1 VETPGESDNSEGYID
16 RNAGTWGERD
26 AGRLN
31 TATAA
36 EDLNVLRGELASLS
50 RTRSHGTQHQP
61 ERNDG
66 LFRTLSRKSTRQS
79 GHQADNGL
87 TKTISKKSTHK
98 SVTRRPSNDRRSSIA
113 RIDTEDKVDEEPG
126 DIGAVAAEKEDDFEL
141 GQFMREG
148 HFEKRKDG
156 VSAKKVGVIY
166 KHLTVKGV
174 GSTAS
179 FVRTL
184 PDAVLGTFG
193 PDLYHLVSGW
203 IPALRLGRHSQTRTL
218 INDFSGVVK
227 EYVLYP
233 LAAGPSLSYF
243 FQRCQYVLAPTLSIP
258 ADFLVVKCALS
269 SAGLD
274 LDVRPS

>member
-1 VETPGESDNSEGYID
+1 VTPGESDDSGSPTGID

-26 AGRLN
+26 AGHMN
-31 TATAA
+31 TRTAA
-36 EDLNVLRGELASLS
+36 ADLNVLREELATLS
-50 RTRSHGTQHQP
+50 RTRSQGQQQL

-79 GHQADNGL
+79 GHQADRNEGL
-87 TKTISKKSTHK
+87 TKTISRKST
-98 SVTRRPSNDRRSSIA
+98 RPSAAHQTSNERRSSIA
-113 RIDTEDKVDEEPG
+113 RTEDGTGDKADEEPG
-126 DIGAVAAEKEDDFEL
+126 DIGAAAAEEKEDDFEL
-141 GQFMREG
+141 GEFMKEG

-156 VSAKKVGVIY
+156 ESTKKVGVIY
-166 KHLTVKGV
+166 KNLTVKGV

-218 INDFSGVVK
+218 IHDFSGVVK
-227 EYVLYP
+227 E
-233 LAAGPSLSYF
+233 
-243 FQRCQYVLAPTLSIP
+243 
-258 ADFLVVKCALS
+258 
-269 SAGLD
+269 
-274 LDVRPS
+274 